1 MATVRSPSCVIVA
14 RAQIVMEKWWPPREA
29 KCSDFSRSLAD

>member
-1 MATVRSPSCVIVA
+1 MATVRSPSCVILAWTLIAV
-14 RAQIVMEKWWPPREA
+14 EEWWSPREA